1 MVKIFKTMLFMLL
14 AANASAGEWHQADIE
29 MSDGKTLNGEL
40 AILGSRPL
48 TMIPDGS
55 SYERKIL
62 LEDIISISQIIE
74 KQEMNRPWKYKEDG
88 KVDKIYFD
96 GTYPFMNFGTEVLL
110 TNGHTV
116 RGHIISLPFRF
127 KGEGQKKI
135 FLNKQEKGEIGQTMS
150 DIVYPVK
157 ITFTERREIPT
168 SPVSGNVKGYG
179 RLLKVSALDN
189 QRETV
194 CFASVKDNSFEFKN
208 LLPGTYDVFIL
219 TDSHVLA
226 GMSGDGPEN
235 LKGSPLPENAM
246 PELKKVFPLADDF
259 FKDRWILGLAG
270 STSFTKTL
278 AYFRRADVYD
288 AKKHL
293 NGGFLW
299 HLDIWSWHLAGGEWK
314 IDRRYIMLRQ
324 KQQGGENNRKLIMF
338 KQLGAVK
345 PGTVITINAE
355 QDGNAGKFIR
365 NLD

>member
-1 MVKIFKTMLFMLL
+1 MTRIIKIVLLMMLS
-14 AANASAGEWHQADIE
+14 ATASAGEWHKADIE
-29 MSDGKTLNGEL
+29 MSDGKTLSGEL

-48 TMIPDGS
+48 TMIPAGS

-62 LEDIISISQIIE
+62 LEDIIAVSQIIE

-96 GTYPFMNFGTEVLL
+96 GTYPFINLGTEVLL
-110 TNGHTV
+110 TNGQQV

-127 KGEGQKKI
+127 KGEGPKKI
-135 FLNKQEKGEIGQTMS
+135 FLNKQEKGEVGQTMS

-157 ITFTERREIPT
+157 ITFTERRGIPA
-168 SPVSGNVKGYG
+168 SPVSGTVEGYG
-179 RLLKVSALDN
+179 KLLKVSALDN

-194 CFASVKDNSFEFKN
+194 CFANLKDNSFEFKN
-208 LLPGTYDVFIL
+208 LLPGTYDIFIL
-219 TDSHVLA
+219 TDSNVLA

-235 LKGSPLPENAM
+235 LKGAPLPENAM
-246 PELKKVFPLADDF
+246 TELKKAFPLADDF
-259 FKDRWILGLAG
+259 FNDRWILDLAG
-270 STSFTKTL
+270 STSFAKTL

-299 HLDIWSWHLAGGEWK
+299 HLDIWSWHLAGSEWK
-314 IDRRYIMLRQ
+314 IDRRYIMLRY
-324 KQQGGENNRKLIMF
+324 KQQGGEINRKLIMF
-338 KQLGAVK
+338 KQLEAVK

-355 QDGNAGKFIR
+355 QNGNAGKFIR